1 MEIKILFRQPW
12 KLLICALF
20 LAATLL
26 AGLVFAIQCQLDGV
40 SMDYTAE
47 TYAAV
52 GMIYPT
58 DVAEATAKTYYPA
71 DDIEVAAAQIDPE
84 VVELLAQSDTVQD
97 IENRGVLSAKLP
109 GYQTLH
115 CYFLTANAQER
126 VFAKATITEI
136 IAQYPETEYGSPG
149 YTCKAVV
156 DKVYAG
162 HSRGAREGQIITVGI
177 AWNTVDPKPEV
188 GRQYFLA
195 GMNSANLDGSYDNG
209 IIVCANYEDDAKD
222 YLLDP
227 SVHYYWGFD
236 TGSLYSNGFIPV
248 PDGMTDEEADAY
260 ILDLWEQQG
269 LKPDM
274 ETVSQLNDVAT
285 VYIASDMQILIPVVN
300 ETMYFATG
308 RGIRPDDAGK
318 KVCVISQQLA
328 SQLKLRVGDSI
339 PIALGNSCYENCGFL
354 SGFPLGL
361 PVETLSVTYGE
372 PEEYEIIGTYAFP
385 SYDPDA
391 ALLFGYNDIFIP
403 PSENT
408 PAPAYITPRTLSFRV
423 ATDAYD
429 EFLDT
434 MVDKLADKG
443 YALQLT
449 ASKWEEVEPI
459 YNAMA
464 GRRTLTLVG
473 AVLALVLGSLVW
485 LLLLR
490 SLYRREFALRELFGT
505 PFTHSSGAFFV
516 PFAVSGVLAGVL
528 AIVAADAVY
537 LFRLQPQADALAPG
551 RMPANSE
558 ILVLLIALVLIQLA
572 VCALALLAL
581 SWRTRKVA
589 LIKYLK

>member
-1 MEIKILFRQPW
+1 MSLKILFRQPW

-20 LAATLL
+20 LAATML
-26 AGLVFAIQCQLDGV
+26 AGLVFAIQYRLDGV

-52 GMIYPT
+52 GTIYPT
-58 DVAEATAKTYYPA
+58 DAEEP
-71 DDIEVAAAQIDPE
+71 AAAQIDPE
-84 VVELLAQSDTVQD
+84 LVELLAQSDAVQD

-115 CYFLTANAQER
+115 CFTITRTAQHLAF
-126 VFAKATITEI
+126 VKATLTSIDDFFPATPYES
-136 IAQYPETEYGSPG
+136 AFYV
-149 YTCKAVV
+149 CRAVV
-156 DKVYAG
+156 DKVYAA
-162 HSRGAREGQIITVGI
+162 HSRGIQEGQEMSFAISWDITEPNLEI
-177 AWNTVDPKPEV
+177 
-188 GRQYFLA
+188 GRQYFFAGITGASTSGMYDDGMLVWSDYDCDYWADHLSLLGHWSELA
-195 GMNSANLDGSYDNG
+195 TWWL
-209 IIVCANYEDDAKD
+209 E
-222 YLLDP
+222 
-227 SVHYYWGFD
+227 FFR
-236 TGSLYSNGFIPV
+236 LYQHGFIPV

-269 LKPDM
+269 LGPDM

-285 VYIASDMQILIPVVN
+285 VYVTGDMQMLIPVVN
-300 ETMYFATG
+300 ETMYFAAG

-339 PIALGNSCYENCGFL
+339 PIALGDGCYENLGIL
-354 SGFPLGL
+354 SGYPLGL

-403 PSENT
+403 PSEDT
-408 PAPAYITPRTLSFRV
+408 PDAAYITPRTLSFRV
-423 ATDAYD
+423 DPASYD

-464 GRRTLTLVG
+464 GRRTLTLAG
-473 AVLALVLGSLVW
+473 AVLALVLGSAVW

-505 PFTHSSGAFFV
+505 PFGHSSGAFFV
-516 PFAVSGVLAGVL
+516 PFAVSGVLAGIL
-528 AIVAADAVY
+528 AIAAADAVY

-558 ILVLLIALVLIQLA
+558 VLALLIALVLIQLA
-572 VCALALLAL
+572 VCALALLFLA
-581 SWRTRKVA
+581 WRTRKTA
-589 LIKYLK
+589 LVKLLK